1 MPRSQVHQRGATKPE
16 LNMTPLI
23 DVTFL
28 LIIFF
33 MIISNFIAEE
43 SVEMI
48 VPDLDEP
55 KVRPFE
61 EMKRVVVN
69 VAPQSYRKGE
79 RNTTYLDHNGEA
91 QYVKIGPQVFTMDQM
106 DAMSAELATHV
117 EAAPKDANNQSTLE
131 VLLRADAALY
141 YGSVQPVM
149 VAITQAGVSKI
160 HLVSFL
166 PNQGPRQGKRRQI

>member
-1 MPRSQVHQRGATKPE
+1 
-16 LNMTPLI
+16 MTPLI

-48 VPDLDEP
+48 VPDLVEP

-69 VAPQSYRKGE
+69 VAPQAYRKGE
-79 RNTTYLDHNGEA
+79 RDERYLDHLGDA
-91 QYVKIGPQVFTMDQM
+91 QFVKIGPRYFAMDQM
-106 DAMSAELATHV
+106 DELSAELTTHV
-117 EAAPKDANNQSTLE
+117 AAAPKDADGQSTLE
-131 VLLRADAALY
+131 VLLRSDAALY
-141 YGSVQPVM
+141 YESVQPVM
-149 VAITQAGVSKI
+149 VAITQAGVSKL
-160 HLVSFL
+160 HLVSYL
-166 PNQGPRQGKRRQI
+166 PNQGPRQGKRPRI